1 MNPRIHAG
9 NTQKWGCYE
18 YMTIKKSQ
26 LIQMIAE
33 KNGLSKK
40 DAETYLDS
48 LVELLTDLM
57 KKGEKVNITGFGI
70 FKVADRKAREGRNPR
85 TGETI
90 QIPASKKMRFT
101 PSKVLKEAVK

>member
-1 MNPRIHAG
+1 MLAD
-9 NTQKWGCYE
+9 
-18 YMTIKKSQ
+18 KSG
-26 LIQMIAE
+26 A
-33 KNGLSKK
+33 SKK
-40 DAETYLDS
+40 EATTWLEAFVDTI
-48 LVELLTDLM
+48 TQLM
-57 KKGEKVNITGFGI
+57 RSGEKVNITGLGI